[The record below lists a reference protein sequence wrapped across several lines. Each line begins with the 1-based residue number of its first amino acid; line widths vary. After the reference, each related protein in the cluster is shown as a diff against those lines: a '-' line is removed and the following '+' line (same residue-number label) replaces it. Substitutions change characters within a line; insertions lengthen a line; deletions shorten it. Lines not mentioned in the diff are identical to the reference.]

1 MNNDSIYLAGHWAPG
16 GGAEFSS
23 IDPSS
28 GATLWT
34 GNAATPDDVNVAFQS
49 ARAIAGAWGTRPF
62 AEREAIVRRFAELL
76 AEHKEALAS
85 TIAQETG
92 KPLWETRTEVGAM
105 IGKVDLSVK
114 AYWQRTGVTETRN
127 GAVLSAIR
135 HKPHGVVAVFGPYN
149 FPGHLPNGHIVP
161 ALLAGNCVIFKPSE
175 QTPLVA
181 IETVKLWHQ
190 AGIPEGVLSLLPGEL
205 ETAQAIAQHPQLD
218 GLYFTGSS
226 RTGAI
231 LNRQFADTPGKIL
244 ALEMGGNN
252 PLVVGKVNDIVPAV
266 YDVIQSAYLSSG
278 QRCTCARRLFVP
290 QGSGGDFF
298 ITVLVDAIRKIMVGH
313 WNDEPQPFMGPLI
326 SAAAAQQLLDA
337 EKALMDLG
345 AEVLVPM
352 QRLPYGDAF
361 LTPGLLDVTRI
372 DELPDEE
379 HFGPL
384 LKVIRYENFDDAI
397 AQANATRYGL
407 SAGLLSE
414 DEAQWN
420 TFYANIR
427 AGIVNWNR
435 QTTGASGAA
444 PFGGVGES
452 GNHRAAALYA
462 ADYCAYPVASM
473 EAPKSEL
480 PPQLPPGI
488 ELGPEV

>member
-1 MNNDSIYLAGHWAPG
+1 MNNDSIYLEGHWAPG
-16 GGAEFSS
+16 GGAAFSS
-23 IDPSS
+23 TDPSS
-28 GATLWT
+28 GETIWS
-34 GNAATPDDVNVAFQS
+34 GNAATPDDVSVAFRS
-49 ARAIAGAWGTRPF
+49 ARAIAGVWGTRPF

-76 AEHKEALAS
+76 AEHKESLAT
-85 TIAQETG
+85 TIARETG

-105 IGKVDLSVK
+105 INKVDISVK
-114 AYWQRTGVTETRN
+114 AYWQRTGVTENQN
-127 GAVLSAIR
+127 GAVMSAIR

-181 IETVKLWHQ
+181 IETVKLWHE

-252 PLVVGKVNDIVPAV
+252 PLVVGKVNDILAAV

-290 QGSGGDFF
+290 AGPEGDFF
-298 ITVLVDAIRKIMVGH
+298 LTTVIDAIRKIMVGR
-313 WNDEPQPFMGPLI
+313 WNDDPQPFMGPLI

-337 EKALMDLG
+337 EKNLVDLG

-352 QRLPYGDAF
+352 QRLPYGEAF

-372 DELPDEE
+372 DDLPDEE

-384 LKVIRYENFDDAI
+384 LKVIRYDDFDDAI
-397 AQANATRYGL
+397 TQANATRYGL

-435 QTTGASGAA
+435 QTTGASSAA

-452 GNHRAAALYA
+452 GNHRASALYA
-462 ADYCAYPVASM
+462 ADYCAFPVSSM

-480 PPQLPPGI
+480 PTQLAPGI

>member
-135 HKPHGVVAVFGPYN
+135 HKAHGVVAVFGPYN

-161 ALLAGNCVIFKPSE
+161 ALLAGNCVVFKPSE

-190 AGIPEGVLSLLPGEL
+190 AGIPEGVMSLLPGEL

-231 LNRQFADTPGKIL
+231 LNRQFAEMPGEIL

-252 PLVVGKVNDIVPAV
+252 PLLVGKVNDIVPAV

-290 QGSGGDFF
+290 QGPEGDFF
-298 ITVLVDAIRKIMVGH
+298 ITVLVDAIRKIMVGR

-337 EKALMDLG
+337 EKTLMDLG